1 MESDRPVPLIE
12 QALELLR
19 KEQIIAP
26 GLTHLERLVWI
37 VLKAAEKRLFRLLTA
52 DLTLFQR
59 RNLDGLLVAS
69 SGQRGTSKL
78 SWLREAPGV
87 TSAKSVKQIVER
99 LLFVRRL
106 ELPALPATLHQNRV
120 LQLARKCSKYQTQPL
135 SKLGSVVQ
143 WNSKVV

>member
-52 DLTLFQR
+52 DLTLEQR
-59 RNLDGLLVAS
+59 SNPDGLLVAS

-120 LQLARKCSKYQTQPL
+120 
-135 SKLGSVVQ
+135 GV
-143 WNSKVV
+143 